1 MAVANAQERTIG
13 QFINLVRGTGWQL
26 GSINRNHESA
36 VALLIFN
43 PITVQRQCTCPHPHN
58 DQAAQVQ

>member
-1 MAVANAQERTIG
+1 MALANAQERTLG
-13 QFINLVRGTGWQL
+13 QFINLARGTGWKL

-36 VALLIFN
+36 VALLVFN
-43 PITVQRQCTCPHPHN
+43 PITIQHQCTCPHPHT